1 MWLKGAL
8 IHCWWGYKLGE
19 PLRKTVWR
27 VLKKIISRKE
37 WPYDLSI
44 PLWGIYMKNTKTLI
58 QKDIWT
64 PTFIKALFT
73 TAKIGGKAQVTINRW
88 TDKDDAVYIQW
99 NTCCSVVKSYLTPC
113 DSMNCSTSGFS
124 VHYYLCFLKLMSIE
138 SVMPS
143 NHFILLLSRAPL
155 ALNFSKHQGLFQ
167 WVSSLHQV
175 AKVLELQLQH
185 QPFQWIFRSDF
196 L

>member
-19 PLRKTVWR
+19 PLWKTVWR

-64 PTFIKALFT
+64 PTFIMALFT

-88 TDKDDAVYIQW
+88 TDKDEVVYIQW
-99 NTCCSVVKSYLTPC
+99 NTCCSVVKSCLTPC

-124 VHYYLCFLKLMSIE
+124 VHHYLCFLKLMSIV

-143 NHFILLLSRAPL
+143 NHLILYCPLLLLPSIFPSIRVFSSES
-155 ALNFSKHQGLFQ
+155 ALHIRWPKYWSFSF
-167 WVSSLHQV
+167 SFSIS
-175 AKVLELQLQH
+175 
-185 QPFQWIFRSDF
+185 PFNE
-196 L
+196 